1 MLARRA
7 TTLFSTLARSP
18 RTAVLA
24 STTVL
29 ASALLIANPSIRNN
43 LGSFHSSSLQ
53 MASKQYPTHLTEQE
67 WRMKLSPEQFRV
79 RCRLSSPHF
88 LLEGGKKLTSPSPI
102 LREKGTEMAGT
113 GEYDKHYPGKG
124 VYECAGC
131 GQPLYTADTKFK
143 SGCGWPAYFDAIPG
157 AVDEHVD
164 RSWGMERIEITCSGC
179 GGHLG
184 HIFKGEGYDTP
195 TDARHCVNSVSIKF
209 DPSKDMKYEGP
220 TKEAKA

>member
-29 ASALLIANPSIRNN
+29 ASALLIANPSIRAN
-43 LGSFHSSSLQ
+43 LGSFHSFPLQ

-67 WRMKLSPEQFRV
+67 WRMKLSPEQFR
-79 RCRLSSPHF
+79 
-88 LLEGGKKLTSPSPI
+88 I

-220 TKEAKA
+220 TKKAKA